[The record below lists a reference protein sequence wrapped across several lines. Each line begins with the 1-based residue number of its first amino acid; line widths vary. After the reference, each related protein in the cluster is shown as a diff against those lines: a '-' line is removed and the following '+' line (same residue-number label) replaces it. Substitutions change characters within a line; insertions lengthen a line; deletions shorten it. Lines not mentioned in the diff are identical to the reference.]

1 MNVISINKR
10 EKPMADRYRQRK
22 IEMERDGMKI
32 ILEFCPKSEF
42 DESIRQEIREI
53 LSSALWEQLDNIL

>member
-10 EKPMADRYRQRK
+10 EKPMADRHRQRK

>member
-1 MNVISINKR
+1 
-10 EKPMADRYRQRK
+10 MADRYRQRK

>member
-1 MNVISINKR
+1 
-10 EKPMADRYRQRK
+10 MADRHRQRK